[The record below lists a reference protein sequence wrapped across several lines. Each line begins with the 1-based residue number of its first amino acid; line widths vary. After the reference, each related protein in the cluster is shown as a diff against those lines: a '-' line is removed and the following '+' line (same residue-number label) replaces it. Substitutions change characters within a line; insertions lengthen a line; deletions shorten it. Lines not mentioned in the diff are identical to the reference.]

1 MPISSNFCV
10 DFHGKHVRKF
20 GRKRITTVREVLWE
34 SFGIFTPVEPRVNE
48 KKKKKKIINLKIH
61 HYNFGK

>member
-48 KKKKKKIINLKIH
+48 KKKKENH
-61 HYNFGK
+61 